1 MTSAESSS
9 LAPADALKQILDA
22 ARLDDAIFA
31 VTELGIPELLP
42 GEARP
47 VEELAAESHTHGDL
61 LARLLRFLVAGG
73 VFTEPHPGHFGLTEM
88 GACLRSDAPRSFRA
102 LVLFRGQQ
110 WKRNGWFVLNEVL
123 RTRKVAF
130 ELMNGMPLFEFYE
143 AHPEAGEIFNA
154 AMTGLTRAMG
164 GVVTSHY
171 DFSGAKTI
179 IDVGG
184 GEGALLME
192 VLSANDGT
200 SGVLFDLP
208 PVARAAEESLAR
220 AGLSDRCRVIGGN
233 FFETVPDGGDIYMMK
248 MILHDW
254 PDDAAETILR
264 NCHASLG
271 PQSRLLLIERVL
283 PSEPP
288 YDVEAFML
296 DIVMLL
302 ELGALERTETQWQT
316 LLTRSGFRL
325 SRIIP
330 TPVPLQIIEALPV

>member
-1 MTSAESSS
+1 
-9 LAPADALKQILDA
+9 
-22 ARLDDAIFA
+22 
-31 VTELGIPELLP
+31 
-42 GEARP
+42 
-47 VEELAAESHTHGDL
+47 
-61 LARLLRFLVAGG
+61 LVAGG

-88 GACLRSDAPRSFRA
+88 GACLRADTPRSLRP

-110 WKRNGWFVLNEVL
+110 WKRQGWFVLSEVL

-130 ELMNGMPLFEFYE
+130 QLVNDIPLFAFYE

-154 AMTGLTRAMG
+154 AMTGLTRAMA

-184 GEGALLME
+184 GEGSLLME
-192 VLSANDGT
+192 VLSANAGT

-208 PVARAAEESLAR
+208 PVAKAAEESLAR
-220 AGLSDRCRVIGGN
+220 AGLSYRCRVIGGS

-254 PDDAAETILR
+254 PDARAEEILR
-264 NCHASLG
+264 NCHAALHSK
-271 PQSRLLLIERVL
+271 SRLLLIERVL
-283 PSEPP
+283 PSAPP
-288 YDVEAFML
+288 YDLEPFML

-302 ELGALERTETQWQT
+302 ELGALERTETQWQA

-325 SRIIP
+325 TRVIP
-330 TPVPLQIIEALPV
+330 TPVPLKIIEALPV